1 MSSWTV
7 DDVRR
12 ALAEPV
18 ARGLDLPG
26 HGRAAVLVPMLD
38 APEGPALLFTV
49 RSAGLSRHA
58 GQIAFPGGRV
68 EPGEDAIAAA
78 LREAHEEVG
87 LRVDPGDVFGL
98 LDDRASPFGLVA
110 TPVVARVTWPADLR
124 VDPGEVAEVFTVPL
138 ALLAATPV
146 VRETRVHEGGTRV
159 LHRYLVVGR
168 DVWGLTGNIVKD
180 LLDRLA
186 PVGGQVAPC

>member
-1 MSSWTV
+1 MNPWTV

-12 ALAEPV
+12 ALAESA

-26 HGRAAVLVPMLD
+26 HGRAAVLVPVLD
-38 APEGPALLFTV
+38 DPGGPALLFTV
-49 RSAGLSRHA
+49 RAAGLSRHA

-68 EPGEDAIAAA
+68 EAGEDAIAAA

-87 LRVDPGDVFGL
+87 LNVDRGDVFGL

-110 TPVVARVTWPADLR
+110 TPVVARVAWPVDLR
-124 VDPGEVAEVFTVPL
+124 VDAGEVAEVFTVPL
-138 ALLAATPV
+138 ALLAETQV
-146 VRETRVHEGGTRV
+146 LRETRSHEGGTRV

-186 PVGGQVAPC
+186 PVGGQVASC

>member
-12 ALAEPV
+12 ALAEPA
-18 ARGLDLPG
+18 ARGLELPG
-26 HGRAAVLVPMLD
+26 HGRAAVLVPLLD
-38 APEGPALLFTV
+38 APEGLALLFTV

-68 EPGEDAIAAA
+68 EAGEDAIAAA

-87 LRVDPGDVFGL
+87 LSVDRGDVFGL
-98 LDDRASPFGLVA
+98 LDDRASPFGLIA
-110 TPVVARVTWPADLR
+110 TPVVARVAWPADLR

-138 ALLAATPV
+138 ALLAETPV
-146 VRETRVHEGGTRV
+146 MRETRAHEGGTRV

-186 PVGGQVAPC
+186 QVGGKVAPC